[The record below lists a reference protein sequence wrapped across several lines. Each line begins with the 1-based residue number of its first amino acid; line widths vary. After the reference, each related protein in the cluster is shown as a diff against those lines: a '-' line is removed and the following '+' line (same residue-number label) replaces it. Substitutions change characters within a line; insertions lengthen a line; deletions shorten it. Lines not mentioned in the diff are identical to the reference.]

1 MKLSDILN
9 TDLIKIP
16 LQNNA
21 KKEIIEE
28 MIELAYKSG
37 KIKDRNK
44 VLKAVFDREDMMST
58 GIGNNVAI
66 PHGKSNGV
74 DQLSVALGV
83 SDSDID
89 FDSLDGKPVRL
100 VFLLLSPENSAGPHI
115 KMLSRISRLLN
126 QKNFRKKLISCKT
139 PAETLEIIK
148 EEEEEYFD
156 L

>member
-1 MKLSDILN
+1 MKLSDIL
-9 TDLIKIP
+9 TADLIKIP
-16 LQNNA
+16 LQNKS

-28 MIELAYKSG
+28 MVEVADKSG

-44 VLKAVFDREDMMST
+44 VLKSVFDREEMMST

-74 DQLSVALGV
+74 EELSVALGV

-126 QKNFRKKLISCKT
+126 QKNFRKKLISCRT
-139 PAETLEIIK
+139 AADTLKIIK